1 MKDAYRR
8 LVGELEN
15 PKAPRTSY
23 RLGNANLYG
32 SEIRSIGVKI
42 PYVKEV
48 AARYAADPSLSL
60 ADFSLT
66 DSVELT
72 ICFFIIGL
80 RRCVSFDEKMAF
92 LRERLPC
99 ADSWAVTDVCPQ
111 FIKPAPLGT
120 YLPYY
125 REFIASPYPFVRR
138 FAYVYALSYRRDEKA
153 ASFIGGIKK
162 ESEYYVTMAE
172 AWLLATLAIDHYGDV
187 LAFLKSKR
195 AYPALFRKTISKCRD
210 SFRIPAGRKEELM
223 ALREER
229 KRFVG
234 VSANKR

>member
-1 MKDAYRR
+1 
-8 LVGELEN
+8 
-15 PKAPRTSY
+15 
-23 RLGNANLYG
+23 
-32 SEIRSIGVKI
+32 
-42 PYVKEV
+42 
-48 AARYAADPSLSL
+48 
-60 ADFSLT
+60 
-66 DSVELT
+66 
-72 ICFFIIGL
+72 
-80 RRCVSFDEKMAF
+80 MAF
-92 LRERLPC
+92 LRERLPY

-138 FAYVYALSYRRDEKA
+138 FAYVYAMVYRGEAKA
-153 ASFIGGIKK
+153 PLFIKGIKK
-162 ESEYYVTMAE
+162 ESEYYVIMAE

-187 LAFLKSKR
+187 LAFLKSRR

-210 SFRIPAGRKEELM
+210 SFRIPAERKRELM